1 MSETGRHERDIVVG
15 VDGSEASLDA
25 LRWAARQARLTGAPL
40 LAVTA
45 WAFPEH
51 PTPFG
56 IVPDLPLPPDELD
69 RVRAR
74 LDEATRAVVGPDE
87 VDLRTDVVPGDAAAV
102 LLRAA
107 EEAQLLVVGNRGRG
121 TFAGVLLGSV
131 TARVVHH
138 APCPVVVVRHRAP

>member
-1 MSETGRHERDIVVG
+1 MSETGQGRPIVVG
-15 VDGSEASLDA
+15 VDGSAASLEA

-40 LAVTA
+40 LALTA

-56 IVPDLPLPPDELD
+56 IVPDIPLPPDELD
-69 RVRAR
+69 QVRAR
-74 LDEATRAVVGPDE
+74 LEETTRAVVGADD
-87 VDLRTDVVPGDAAAV
+87 VVVRSTVVPGDAATV

-107 EEAQLLVVGNRGRG
+107 EDAQLLVVGSRGRG

-131 TARVVHH
+131 SAHVAHH
-138 APCPVVVVRHRAP
+138 APCPVVVVRPRAG